1 MAPEHEKTYKFKVDD
16 KMFESVEAV
25 LTGAQIKQKASVQPS
40 FQLFLE
46 VPGEAQPD
54 RQISDTDKANLA
66 EPGVEK
72 FYTVPPATFG
82 KL

>member
-16 KMFESVEAV
+16 KMFDSDKAIV
-25 LTGAQIKQKASVQPS
+25 TGAEIKQKASVQAS

-46 VPGEAQPD
+46 VPGEAHPD
-54 RQISDTDKANLA
+54 RQISDTEPVNLA

-82 KL
+82 KR